1 MKRDSGGSVFE
12 EADLAEASSNT
23 AVRPARKARILVI
36 DDSPCFRELLQLHL
50 RGAGYEVFGAE
61 DAVAA
66 GKLIVEQ
73 LPDLLIVDVNMPY
86 MSGIEFVGALR
97 ADPEV
102 RAIPV
107 IFLSSR
113 DDVAQEAHRLGAVAC
128 LTKPVAA
135 DRLLEIIA
143 LQTQR

>member
-1 MKRDSGGSVFE
+1 MAGETNV
-12 EADLAEASSNT
+12 ADAPGKT
-23 AVRPARKARILVI
+23 AARKARILVV
-36 DDSPCFRELLQLHL
+36 DDSRSVRELLELHL
-50 RGAGYEVFGAE
+50 RGAGYDVLGAE
-61 DAVAA
+61 DAVVA
-66 GKLIVEQ
+66 GKLTVER

-86 MSGIEFVGALR
+86 MSGIDFVSALR

-102 RAIPV
+102 RGIPV

-113 DDVAQEAHRLGAVAC
+113 EDVAQEAHRLGAVAC

-143 LQTQR
+143 LQMQR